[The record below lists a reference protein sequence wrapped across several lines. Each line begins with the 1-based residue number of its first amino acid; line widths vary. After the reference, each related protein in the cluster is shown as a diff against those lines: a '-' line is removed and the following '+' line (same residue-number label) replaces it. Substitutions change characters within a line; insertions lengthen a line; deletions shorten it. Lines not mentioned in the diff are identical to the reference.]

1 MSSRH
6 SLDLL
11 QGLAPAAAPDGAGA
25 AAMAEA
31 GAAFNE
37 LSGFCAGAGGGVVR
51 QALTAAVRAQLDLYM
66 RDLAAVERE
75 VARDAARLGAAAWPR
90 EPPQAPGSAAV
101 PAPAPAPVP
110 APWTT
115 RRLAAWCAGN
125 VRRLR
130 VLQAVVRACEGR
142 EGVHL
147 AGCVFACVHDG
158 DPQARALAEAVFAA
172 VARPVALASRAWLR
186 GAAVGGSVPLLR
198 TAAGG
203 DDFFVVRRGSGGGSG
218 GSGGAGSAVPE
229 APGYEA
235 TSAGLW
241 GAYCVSARHVPG
253 FLPPPLVRA
262 VFECGRT
269 LRFLQE
275 ACRDDEWVAAL
286 ARKVSEADALGF
298 SPTPVSPTA
307 IPPTLPSLAPGPA
320 VALTTNPS
328 LPSNSPSLHAAAGPS
343 FSSASLQVALSR
355 EAQVL
360 APIANERLL
369 WLLRGRFQ
377 LMSHLAAVHR
387 YVLLTQGDFVATL
400 VASIAGELSRPA
412 ALVATSKHV
421 IDGIFESAVRASN
434 ARLDDRAVLDRVL
447 VHILPTAVT
456 SPARSS
462 STGWDV
468 FCLQYAVDE
477 PVSSIVDAPAQA
489 QCAEAFAFLWLLRRC
504 EHALTAA
511 WLDQAAVH
519 HRLRK
524 SPDARVLLEA
534 LHRSHLLRTDMAA
547 FVKTLLAHA
556 MLGVLAPAWTQLHAA
571 TEGAAGMVELVAAY
585 KAYLAAVLEGLFLRS
600 PSGGGEAGA
609 GAGSTVISAI
619 RRILLLALEYA
630 GAQHRQSSAML
641 AVAGDADS
649 DTLQLAAA
657 LAQHAESLAAL
668 AARFREAVAA
678 LFALDTGTID
688 VTTREM
694 ISAIRARYDFN
705 ASFNKR

>member
-1 MSSRH
+1 MLSN
-6 SLDLL
+6 LFDLL
-11 QGLAPAAAPDGAGA
+11 QGLTPSSAADGAGG

-37 LSGFCAGAGGGVVR
+37 LSGFCSSAGGGVVR
-51 QALTAAVRAQLDLYM
+51 QALNAAVRAQLDLYM

-75 VARDAARLGAAAWPR
+75 VARDSARPGSAARPR
-90 EPPQAPGSAAV
+90 EPPPAPGSA
-101 PAPAPAPVP
+101 PASAP

-115 RRLAAWCAGN
+115 RRLAAWCASN

-130 VLQAVVRACEGR
+130 ALQAVVRACEGR

-158 DPQARALAEAVFAA
+158 DPQARALAAAVFAA
-172 VARPVALASRAWLR
+172 VARPVALACRAWLR

-203 DDFFVVRRGSGGGSG
+203 DDFFVVRRVDAAPGGGNGDGSGT
-218 GSGGAGSAVPE
+218 GSAGVG
-229 APGYEA
+229 ASGDEA

-241 GAYCVSARHVPG
+241 GTYCVSARHVPG
-253 FLPPPLVRA
+253 FLPPSLVRA
-262 VFECGRT
+262 MFECGRT

-286 ARKVSEADALGF
+286 ARKVSEADALGA
-298 SPTPVSPTA
+298 SLPPAASAA
-307 IPPTLPSLAPGPA
+307 IPPTLPSLAPRPGA
-320 VALTTNPS
+320 ALVMYSS
-328 LPSNSPSLHAAAGPS
+328 LPSSSPTAQAATGPS
-343 FSSASLQVALSR
+343 FSSASLKFALSR

-369 WLLRGRFQ
+369 WLLRGKFQ

-387 YVLLTQGDFVATL
+387 YVLLTQGDFVASL

-447 VHILPTAVT
+447 VHILPTAAT

-556 MLGVLAPAWTQLHAA
+556 MLAVLAPAWTQLHAA
-571 TEGAAGMVELVAAY
+571 MEGAAGMGELVVAY
-585 KAYLAAVLEGLFLRS
+585 KVYLAAVLEGLFLRS

-609 GAGSTVISAI
+609 GGTVISAI

-668 AARFREAVAA
+668 AVRFRDAVAT
-678 LFALDTGTID
+678 LFALDTGSID

-705 ASFNKR
+705 GAFNKR